1 MIQTTKK
8 ALREVLSI
16 PERSL
21 DKVLKVLKAEGKI
34 LLTVKAGRGGGIKLA
49 SIKAIFLSLIQL
61 KKDTQEAYMAR
72 LADVLEQPVK
82 TLQTALKRAQNT
94 FNKGIQL
101 TLFEQDIG

>member
-1 MIQTTKK
+1 
-8 ALREVLSI
+8 
-16 PERSL
+16 
-21 DKVLKVLKAEGKI
+21 
-34 LLTVKAGRGGGIKLA
+34 
-49 SIKAIFLSLIQL
+49 
-61 KKDTQEAYMAR
+61 MAR